1 MNVDNISKIVG
12 VVVSIATIINTIS
25 KVDKHNKLIERYFDE
40 ALSVYV
46 KESKKNKKINPVVFI
61 KERFDIK
68 DYFIPSYIFYL
79 VDKSDKERLH
89 KVLMDDY
96 RSKFPSQRNLIAN
109 GIISIFLIIIMIF
122 INIYLA
128 LAIVSAFSAAFMCFL
143 SVVNIIF
150 LKDINASRDFMSA
163 MGHCIFIGIVTGAY
177 VYYAYNFTEDDYT
190 LTIKQIEKKIKKKVK
205 YFDKKSIFWRLFN
218 RHDDYYIN

>member
-1 MNVDNISKIVG
+1 MNIDNISKIAG
-12 VVVSIATIINTIS
+12 SFVSIATIINTIS
-25 KVDKHNKLIERYFDE
+25 KVEKHNKLTERYFDE
-40 ALSVYV
+40 VLSVYV
-46 KESKKNKKINPVVFI
+46 KERKRNKKINPVVFI
-61 KERFDIK
+61 KEKFYIK

-79 VDKSDKERLH
+79 VDKSDEERLH

-109 GIISIFLIIIMIF
+109 GIISMLLIIIMIL

-128 LAIVSAFSAAFMCFL
+128 LAIISGFGAVFMCFL

-150 LKDINASRDFMSA
+150 SQDINTSSDFIHA
-163 MGHCIFIGIVTGAY
+163 MGYCIFIVIVVGAY
-177 VYYAYNFTEDDYT
+177 LYFAYNFTTDDYT

-205 YFDKKSIFWRLFN
+205 YFDKKSIVWKLFN
-218 RHDDYYIN
+218 RNDDYYIN